1 MKKYLTIIT
10 ACALAFASSC
20 TTHYFPEPQPID
32 AKSIN
37 EMPKP
42 IIGQW
47 DKPDEGETHFIN
59 KTSWVSISTDS
70 LGNRTTKREYTIS
83 DSLIVK
89 KVDKFYFI
97 NMLEDNNYWM
107 VMLGHQ
113 EGNNF
118 YIKGLG
124 DEDTLTLKSS
134 LGITPDS
141 TTESND
147 LFYRQSLTKN
157 QMKKLV
163 KDGGFADTLMVF
175 DLTNKTIND

>member
-1 MKKYLTIIT
+1 MRKHLTIVMV
-10 ACALAFASSC
+10 CALAIATSS

-37 EMPKP
+37 EMPKS

-47 DKPDEGETHFIN
+47 DKPEENEIHIID
-59 KTSWVSISTDS
+59 KTSWISISTDS
-70 LGNRTTKREYTIS
+70 LGNQTTKREYVIS

-97 NMLEDNNYWM
+97 NMLEDDSYWQ
-107 VMLGHQ
+107 VFLGFK
-113 EGNNF
+113 EGNSF
-118 YIKGLG
+118 LIKGLG
-124 DEDTLTLKSS
+124 SADTLTLKSS
-134 LGITPDS
+134 LGLTPDS
-141 TTESND
+141 TAESNE
-147 LFYRQSLTKN
+147 LYYKQNLSKK

-175 DLTNKTIND
+175 DLKNRTLSN

>member
-1 MKKYLTIIT
+1 MRKHLTIVMV
-10 ACALAFASSC
+10 CALAIATSC

-37 EMPKP
+37 EMPKS

-47 DKPDEGETHFIN
+47 DKPEENEIHIID
-59 KTSWVSISTDS
+59 KTSWISISTDS
-70 LGNRTTKREYTIS
+70 LGNQTTKREYVIS

-97 NMLEDNNYWM
+97 NMLEDDSYWQ
-107 VMLGHQ
+107 VFLGFK
-113 EGNNF
+113 EGNSF
-118 YIKGLG
+118 LIKGLG
-124 DEDTLTLKSS
+124 SADTLTLKSS
-134 LGITPDS
+134 LGLTPDS
-141 TTESND
+141 TAESNE
-147 LFYRQSLTKN
+147 LYYKQNLSKK

-175 DLTNKTIND
+175 DLKSRTLDN